1 VRSTTTVPAPILWL
15 SHRFALA
22 VTVAAMMLALMSCG
36 DVLDAIDSGAEPIE
50 DTETVDARSSDG
62 DPGSDAGEAFELRRL
77 SDGDSGIIAIGGE
90 EIEFRLLGY
99 NAPERFEGDD
109 GPLSC
114 NGEAAE
120 AALRQV
126 LTEAG
131 PAASFVG
138 AETDRFGRTL
148 GDFVI
153 DDRSVVEDLVAEG
166 WGLATG
172 DTARRD
178 LMEAAAA
185 ESRGLWG
192 SSCGTPA
199 ADGILVDRVEPDPPG
214 RDEDDLNGETVELI
228 NAGDEAIDLAGWDI
242 RDDSSSHRFDLGGT
256 IEPGARL
263 VIRTGSGDSG
273 GGELFLGSRSPV
285 WSNRGDTV
293 LVIDPD
299 GVVAAWAFV
308 N

>member
-1 VRSTTTVPAPILWL
+1 MIKRAWRPRLAAPL
-15 SHRFALA
+15 LA
-22 VTVAAMMLALMSCG
+22 AAMLVVAGCTG
-36 DVLDAIDSGAEPIE
+36 VLDSLDEEAEPAQGLDAGSGG
-50 DTETVDARSSDG
+50 DTGAGTAASDEAGG
-62 DPGSDAGEAFELRRL
+62 DPGAGEAIELRRL
-77 SDGDSGIIAIGGE
+77 SDGDSGIIAIDGE

-99 NAPERFEGDD
+99 NAPERFEGDG

-120 AALRQV
+120 AALRQI

-131 PAASFVG
+131 PEARFVG

-148 GDFVI
+148 GDLVI
-153 DDRSVVEDLVAEG
+153 DGGSVVEDLVSGG

-172 DTARRD
+172 DNGRRD

-185 ESRGLWG
+185 DERGLWG
-192 SSCGTPA
+192 PGCGTPA
-199 ADGILVDRVEPDPPG
+199 ADGIVVDRVEPDPPG
-214 RDEDDLNGETVELI
+214 RDEDDLNSEIVELI
-228 NAGDEAIDLAGWDI
+228 NVGDAVIDLDGWDI

-256 IEPGARL
+256 IEPGGRL
-263 VIRTGSGDSG
+263 IVRTGSGTSG
-273 GGELFLGSRSPV
+273 SGELFLGSRSPV